1 MKNKSI
7 YWLTTLI
14 ILGGVFGIID
24 FRFGLNDKF
33 TLLNDIFSI
42 ILFAFI
48 LIGFIFNNAISYKNL
63 KSIQFWGGV
72 LIFYFIFEFILSI
85 ARNGQIFSTIFAIKN
100 LLIPITIFW
109 GATFFVYKINNINA
123 LKIIKII
130 NFFAVINIILVI
142 LGFILGWGTM
152 TKYILGES
160 LYASSVYSFGHSS
173 TMLRVPGLFVDALT
187 QGAFSYLVF
196 VINFISFIDR
206 AYIKRKNAMIF
217 FSIGILGVVLS
228 TNRQVILG
236 MLVAILILIIIR
248 WKKVAVSILSFSLII
263 ILIGLIMINNSNR
276 AIFSKESLSIRNQVW
291 TSIIEDMDISNN
303 QVNLLI
309 GTGVDATTIGK
320 NEGGIDLVDNTY
332 LLILHDYGLIGLI
345 VFLMFIS
352 ALLKYLWNSSNESTM
367 AKIGLLYTVFFI
379 VRMFFHS
386 SIVNEY
392 DSYIFYIIELMAII
406 ESLYNKNERVEN
418 EVKR

>member
-1 MKNKSI
+1 MKNKSV
-7 YWLTTLI
+7 YWLIILI

-24 FRFGLNDKF
+24 FRFGFNDKF

-42 ILFAFI
+42 ILFASI
-48 LIGFIFNNAISYKNL
+48 LIGFIFSNAISYRNL
-63 KSIQFWGGV
+63 KSIQFWGGI
-72 LIFYFIFEFILSI
+72 LIFYFIFEFIVSI
-85 ARNGQIFSTIFAIKN
+85 ARNGQIFSTIFAVKN

-109 GATFFVYKINNINA
+109 GATFFVYKIKSINI

-130 NFFAVINIILVI
+130 NFFSVINIILVI
-142 LGFILGWGTM
+142 LGFMLGWETM
-152 TKYILGES
+152 TKYILGEA
-160 LYASSVYSFGHSS
+160 LYAFPVYSFGHSS
-173 TMLRVPGLFVDALT
+173 TMIRVPGLFVDALT

-196 VINFISFIDR
+196 VINLISFIDR
-206 AYIKRKNAMIF
+206 AYIKRKSAFIF

-236 MLVAILILIIIR
+236 MLVTILILIIIR
-248 WKKVAVSILSFSLII
+248 WKKIAVSIISFSLIVI
-263 ILIGLIMINNSNR
+263 CIGLIMINNSNR

-291 TSIIEDMDISNN
+291 ISVIEDMEIANT
-303 QVNLLI
+303 QMNLFI

-320 NEGGIDLVDNTY
+320 NEGGIILVDNSY

-345 VFLMFIS
+345 VFLMFIGT
-352 ALLKYLWNSSNESTM
+352 LLKYLCNNFNESTM

-392 DSYIFYIIELMAII
+392 DSYTFYIIELIALI
-406 ESLYNKNERVEN
+406 ESLYNKDKILE
-418 EVKR
+418 